1 LYLVTAQDLWKTITS
16 VSNAGAKR
24 GRAKRRGATKFKD
37 LNLGQRIGQGNCI
50 HLYFCTLP
58 ENNSIGKSNIQWPGL
73 NAPVVQGR
81 DIVPIAERPPDP
93 MRETRLLE
101 VRNRLDRFRRLSIPP
116 SERGFTGGS
125 PAGKSLGQP
134 NPINESMY

>member
-1 LYLVTAQDLWKTITS
+1 MTAQDLWKTITS

-37 LNLGQRIGQGNCI
+37 LNMGQRIGQGR
-50 HLYFCTLP
+50 
-58 ENNSIGKSNIQWPGL
+58 SNVQWPGL

-81 DIVPIAERPPDP
+81 DVLSIAERPPDP
-93 MRETRLLE
+93 LREQKLLE

-125 PAGKSLGQP
+125 PAGKSLGKP
-134 NPINESMY
+134 ESMNESQCEERTTRRNVTIDLF

>member
-1 LYLVTAQDLWKTITS
+1 MWKTITS

-37 LNLGQRIGQGNCI
+37 LNLGQRIGQGTFIVDQVQIFVKSSCFV
-50 HLYFCTLP
+50 L
-58 ENNSIGKSNIQWPGL
+58 GRSNIQWPGL

-81 DIVPIAERPPDP
+81 DVLSISERPPDP
-93 MRETRLLE
+93 MREQKLLE

-116 SERGFTGGS
+116 NERGFTGGS
-125 PAGKSLGQP
+125 PAGKSLGTP
-134 NPINESMY
+134 DPFNEGHLKE